1 MKIENVKKLVTN
13 LLDKKEYVIHILSL
27 KQELNYRLM
36 SKKVLR
42 VIELSQK
49 VWLKPYMDMK
59 TELRK
64 IEKND
69 FQKHFLS

>member
-1 MKIENVKKLVTN
+1 MKIENVRKLVTN
-13 LLDKKEYVIHILSL
+13 LHDKKEYVIHILSL
-27 KQELNYRLM
+27 KQGLNYRLM

-42 VIELSQK
+42 LIELSQK

>member
-13 LLDKKEYVIHILSL
+13 LHDKKEYVIHILSL

>member
-1 MKIENVKKLVTN
+1 
-13 LLDKKEYVIHILSL
+13 
-27 KQELNYRLM
+27 M

>member
-1 MKIENVKKLVTN
+1 MKIENVKKLVIN
-13 LLDKKEYVIHILSL
+13 LHDKKEYVIHILSL

>member
-1 MKIENVKKLVTN
+1 MKIENVRKLVTN
-13 LLDKKEYVIHILSL
+13 LHDKKEYVIHILSV
-27 KQELNYRLM
+27 KQGLNYRLM

>member
-13 LLDKKEYVIHILSL
+13 LHDKKEYVVHILSL

-49 VWLKPYMDMK
+49 IWLKPYMDMK

>member
-13 LLDKKEYVIHILSL
+13 LHDKKEYVIHILSL
-27 KQELNYRLM
+27 KQGLNYRLM

>member
-1 MKIENVKKLVTN
+1 
-13 LLDKKEYVIHILSL
+13 
-27 KQELNYRLM
+27 M

-59 TELRK
+59 TELGK

-69 FQKHFLS
+69 FQKHFLSWRTMQFLEKPWKMGENIEISNLQQPKQEEII

>member
-13 LLDKKEYVIHILSL
+13 LHYKKEYVIHILSL

>member
-13 LLDKKEYVIHILSL
+13 LHDKKEYVIHTLSL

>member
-13 LLDKKEYVIHILSL
+13 LHDKKEYVIHILSL
-27 KQELNYRLM
+27 KQGLNYRLM

-42 VIELSQK
+42 LIELSQK

>member
-13 LLDKKEYVIHILSL
+13 LHDKKEYVIHILSL

-36 SKKVLR
+36 SKKMLR

>member
-1 MKIENVKKLVTN
+1 MKIENVRKLVTN
-13 LLDKKEYVIHILSL
+13 LHDKKEYVIHILSL
-27 KQELNYRLM
+27 RQGLNYRLM

>member
-1 MKIENVKKLVTN
+1 MKIENVRKLVTN
-13 LLDKKEYVIHILSL
+13 LHDKKEYVIHILSL

-69 FQKHFLS
+69 FEKHFLS

>member
-13 LLDKKEYVIHILSL
+13 LHDKKEYVIHILSL

-69 FQKHFLS
+69 FEKHFLS

>member
-1 MKIENVKKLVTN
+1 MKIENVRKLVTN
-13 LLDKKEYVIHILSL
+13 LHDKKEYVIHVLSV
-27 KQELNYRLM
+27 KQGLNYRLM

>member
-1 MKIENVKKLVTN
+1 MKIENVRKLVTN
-13 LLDKKEYVIHILSL
+13 LHDKKEYVIHILSL
-27 KQELNYRLM
+27 KQGLNYRLM

>member
-13 LLDKKEYVIHILSL
+13 LHDKKEYVIHILSV
-27 KQELNYRLM
+27 KQGLNYRLM

>member
-13 LLDKKEYVIHILSL
+13 LHDKKEYVIHIFSL

>member
-13 LLDKKEYVIHILSL
+13 LHDKKEYVVHILSL

>member
-1 MKIENVKKLVTN
+1 MKIENVKKLVIN
-13 LLDKKEYVIHILSL
+13 LHDKKEYVIHILSL

-59 TELRK
+59 TELGK

>member
-1 MKIENVKKLVTN
+1 MKIENVRKLVTN
-13 LLDKKEYVIHILSL
+13 LRDKKEYVIHILSL
-27 KQELNYRLM
+27 KQGLNYRLM

>member
-1 MKIENVKKLVTN
+1 MKIENVRKLVTN
-13 LLDKKEYVIHILSL
+13 LHDKKEYVIHILSL

>member
-1 MKIENVKKLVTN
+1 MKIENVRKLVTN
-13 LLDKKEYVIHILSL
+13 LHDKKEYVIHILSV
-27 KQELNYRLM
+27 KQGLNYRLM

-64 IEKND
+64 TEKND